1 MNLDYLDSVPEW
13 DDDNF
18 NDTEGEEWK
27 QKSLQRL
34 AAKALY
40 QQWRELYELII
51 AFTDNLSNHAETE
64 TETHEQMTSRLIFE
78 NAMIIAPKLMG
89 AAGTDMYV
97 LQMEN
102 AAIIRINVRQLM
114 EQIGFAVL
122 MGFAEESYKKV
133 IQEAMD
139 EFRLLFKNWVA
150 TFEKDDYEDEWGLFI

>member
-1 MNLDYLDSVPEW
+1 MNLDYLDSVPDW
-13 DDDNF
+13 DEDNF
-18 NDTEGEEWK
+18 SDIEGEKWK
-27 QKSLQRL
+27 QKSPQRL

-40 QQWRELYELII
+40 LQWRELYGLII
-51 AFTDNLSNHAETE
+51 AFTDNLSIHAEAE
-64 TETHEQMTSRLIFE
+64 TETHEEMTTHPIFE
-78 NAMIIAPKLMG
+78 NAIIIAPKLMA
-89 AAGTDMYV
+89 AAGTDLYV

-102 AAIIRINVRQLM
+102 AAVIRTNLRQLM
-114 EQIGFAVL
+114 EQVGFAVL

>member
-18 NDTEGEEWK
+18 CDIKGEEWK
-27 QKSLQRL
+27 RKSPQRL

-40 QQWRELYELII
+40 LQWRELYGLII
-51 AFTDNLSNHAETE
+51 AFTDNLSDHAESE
-64 TETHEQMTSRLIFE
+64 IETHEQMTTRLIFE
-78 NAMIIAPKLMG
+78 NAMIIAPKLIS
-89 AAGTDMYV
+89 AAGTDMYI

-102 AAIIRINVRQLM
+102 AAIIRTNVRQSM
-114 EQIGFAVL
+114 EQVGFAVL